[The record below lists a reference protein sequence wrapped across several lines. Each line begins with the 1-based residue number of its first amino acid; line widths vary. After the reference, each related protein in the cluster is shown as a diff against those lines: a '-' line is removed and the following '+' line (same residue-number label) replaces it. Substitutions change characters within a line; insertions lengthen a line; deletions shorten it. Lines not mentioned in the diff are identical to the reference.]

1 MAGAGAPQMV
11 DAVVIGSGFSGLY
24 MLKRLRDNLGLRV
37 QVFEAGAD
45 VGGTWYWN
53 RYPGARCD
61 SEAYVYCFSFDD
73 ELLQEWNWS
82 GKYPLQP
89 EILDYLQHVADRY
102 ELRSDIQLETRVTAA
117 RFDEASGRWEV
128 RSDRDDRLS
137 AQFLIT
143 AVGALSAGQVPD
155 IPGLQRFAGDWYH
168 TSRWPHEGVDLAGKR
183 VGVVGTGSSGVQTIP
198 VIARQALA
206 LTVFQRTPQF
216 MVPARHQTV
225 DRQTL
230 DDIKSSYDE
239 VWAEARN
246 SLTGFPYMPRPD
258 AALDLTDRE
267 RQQVYEA
274 AWAEGGLRFSGA
286 SFRDLATDRRAN
298 DTAAEFIRKKI
309 RETVRDFD
317 TAEMLLPRDHPF
329 ASKRALI
336 DTGYFETYNRD
347 NVSLVDVRHSPIEEI
362 TPAGIRTSEETYELD
377 IIVFATGFDALT
389 GSLNKI
395 DIRGRG
401 GQALR
406 EHWVDGPRTYLG
418 LSSAGFPN
426 LFMITGP
433 GSPSV
438 LTNMPVSIEQ
448 HVEWISDFVEYMR
461 DRGLAVAEADAAV
474 EAAWTAHVD
483 DIAYRTLLPLADSF
497 YRGANVPGKPDRF
510 MPYAGGAGS
519 YRKRC
524 DAVAAAGYDGYLLTR
539 GEALTGRI

>member
-102 ELRSDIQLETRVTAA
+102 ELRSDIQLGTRVTAA

-246 SLTGFPYMPRPD
+246 SLTGFPYMPR
-258 AALDLTDRE
+258 
-267 RQQVYEA
+267 Q
-274 AWAEGGLRFSGA
+274 
-286 SFRDLATDRRAN
+286 
-298 DTAAEFIRKKI
+298 
-309 RETVRDFD
+309 
-317 TAEMLLPRDHPF
+317 
-329 ASKRALI
+329 
-336 DTGYFETYNRD
+336 
-347 NVSLVDVRHSPIEEI
+347 
-362 TPAGIRTSEETYELD
+362 
-377 IIVFATGFDALT
+377 
-389 GSLNKI
+389 
-395 DIRGRG
+395 
-401 GQALR
+401 
-406 EHWVDGPRTYLG
+406 
-418 LSSAGFPN
+418 
-426 LFMITGP
+426 
-433 GSPSV
+433 
-438 LTNMPVSIEQ
+438 
-448 HVEWISDFVEYMR
+448 
-461 DRGLAVAEADAAV
+461 
-474 EAAWTAHVD
+474 
-483 DIAYRTLLPLADSF
+483 
-497 YRGANVPGKPDRF
+497 
-510 MPYAGGAGS
+510 
-519 YRKRC
+519 
-524 DAVAAAGYDGYLLTR
+524 
-539 GEALTGRI
+539 